1 MSVNSLE
8 SLLARMRQGSVT
20 QGWGAISI
28 FSRGR
33 LNRLLEQQY
42 IERFNGYGFLPA
54 FSGQVFLDDLQSR
67 SIELEG
73 IMLGQPRLSFNTASL
88 TNSTAVVTMNILS
101 GHYAASRH
109 PAGAVKALSSTFNI
123 SEAQGFTLEMDIDL
137 SMVVGE
143 IDKQGKVKLNLSEG
157 VNFRCN
163 LAGDDEATN
172 TRLSDFLKESFED
185 LPAHR
190 SVFQLGMLELKGYSY
205 LTPTS
210 FRILTQAAPGAKVR
224 GALNFG
230 EGGVVIFIR
239 LAGNATDGRFPPDSS
254 FPYLLPDDQEPD
266 GSDRYSAALILS
278 EAMIPYIENGRLD
291 VLNNLVFPGDN
302 VFEEVERHIP
312 TDLGVFGNINA
323 KRTRISLEP
332 TFQTIQAG
340 GTQRFTLRNWNGAVI
355 QASEWEAVSLQSHTA
370 PGHGTITDGL
380 YTAAAR
386 NLIGHESLHVVVTAK
401 YVAGGITYT
410 ASALLLVVYDSVTVA
425 PRTSVYPTRAQS
437 QPIVL
442 KATTMNAT
450 NVTWAPL
457 MPEYG
462 TLTHQGNQA
471 TFTPD
476 ARSRTK
482 GLVVQQIEVTGAE
495 TRRLSLVLLNAQQ
508 QLRIDPAYVPAV
520 RKSVDLQLRDDA
532 TLLPSLPRRW
542 KVISGDGTVSSTG
555 HFTASAQGPASSSV
569 VQCEIVSNGVV
580 LSSGYSVVELSELE
594 PEPTWETLSQFTI
607 KVPGGLEGGK
617 LGSLYANGYQQLKTE
632 IVVETTP
639 VDNRE
644 YPLSVSEKAS
654 MRLVDDGVGDEI
666 EPVDEPH
673 EGMPVSDREKWRSR
687 LVENRFDLAEPRVAT
702 QDNSPSAA
710 ISRIDI
716 YLHTRDTANAVKTF
730 HAKFQ
735 KDRPTRWIKSTD
747 YTDPN
752 SKIEITPRAIP
763 QFQPSDYEFERVRV
777 DGGSGGPGDP
787 EDDDF
792 DFHLRTV
799 DYWKLRYVGNLV
811 LSGTAFETLEFVSVD
826 ANDVHMS
833 ISTSTIRWESEQL
846 AETMFSW
853 TGYIFKD
860 PLKGEPLDKVKFD
873 DALKDVVKD
882 ESLDIDVNS
891 SVFEDGLLVIS
902 LHRSDRI
909 PYIRQGNQSRDK
921 LSRDLAVML
930 FDKRGNPHIRRIS
943 FLPPSTVGDRNR
955 LVHSLFTPAQ

>member
-1 MSVNSLE
+1 MAAVLPQSEVFSVLLPVPQFKESHDCEVDLTTVGDAGATVVAPPYRAMSV
-8 SLLARMRQGSVT
+8 GDTVT
-20 QGWGAISI
+20 
-28 FSRGR
+28 FT
-33 LNRLLEQQY
+33 LK
-42 IERFNGYGFLPA
+42 RFF
-54 FSGQVFLDDLQSR
+54 DDGVPWEDFTRRKVLVDGD
-67 SIELEG
+67 I
-73 IMLGQPRLSFNTASL
+73 GQPLQWT
-88 TNSTAVVTMNILS
+88 V
-101 GHYAASRH
+101 
-109 PAGAVKALSSTFNI
+109 P
-123 SEAQGFTLEMDIDL
+123 
-137 SMVVGE
+137 
-143 IDKQGKVKLNLSEG
+143 LSE
-157 VNFRCN
+157 
-163 LAGDDEATN
+163 LQIID
-172 TRLSDFLKESFED
+172 
-185 LPAHR
+185 
-190 SVFQLGMLELKGYSY
+190 
-205 LTPTS
+205 
-210 FRILTQAAPGAKVR
+210 
-224 GALNFG
+224 
-230 EGGVVIFIR
+230 GG
-239 LAGNATDGRFPPDSS
+239 
-254 FPYLLPDDQEPD
+254 
-266 GSDRYSAALILS
+266 
-278 EAMIPYIENGRLD
+278 
-291 VLNNLVFPGDN
+291 
-302 VFEEVERHIP
+302 
-312 TDLGVFGNINA
+312 
-323 KRTRISLEP
+323 
-332 TFQTIQAG
+332 
-340 GTQRFTLRNWNGAVI
+340 
-355 QASEWEAVSLQSHTA
+355 
-370 PGHGTITDGL
+370 
-380 YTAAAR
+380 
-386 NLIGHESLHVVVTAK
+386 
-401 YVAGGITYT
+401 
-410 ASALLLVVYDSVTVA
+410 SALMS
-425 PRTSVYPTRAQS
+425 
-437 QPIVL
+437 
-442 KATTMNAT
+442 
-450 NVTWAPL
+450 
-457 MPEYG
+457 
-462 TLTHQGNQA
+462 
-471 TFTPD
+471 
-476 ARSRTK
+476 
-482 GLVVQQIEVTGAE
+482 
-495 TRRLSLVLLNAQQ
+495 
-508 QLRIDPAYVPAV
+508 
-520 RKSVDLQLRDDA
+520 
-532 TLLPSLPRRW
+532 
-542 KVISGDGTVSSTG
+542 
-555 HFTASAQGPASSSV
+555 
-569 VQCEIVSNGVV
+569 
-580 LSSGYSVVELSELE
+580 YSVVYAT
-594 PEPTWETLSQFTI
+594 PTVPTLSDEQALRFVAPQTPLLPAPRVKGFTGDMLDPEAYPNGI
-607 KVPGGLEGGK
+607 KLVIEIYPGIQVEDEVV
-617 LGSLYANGYQQLKTE
+617 LYASGDPQVIKTLR
-632 IVVETTP
+632 
-639 VDNRE
+639 VD
-644 YPLSVSEKAS
+644 PST
-654 MRLVDDGVGDEI
+654 VDSQVLEVDVDYEWLGDEI

-811 LSGTAFETLEFVSVD
+811 LSGTAFEALEFVSVD